1 MSNALCARAAAA
13 RGKIAQRHALLR
25 PRGHRR
31 ERARQ
36 PQNQRLSDYKT
47 SEKAVILFSALTD
60 LHKNDAE

>member
-1 MSNALCARAAAA
+1 MLSA
-13 RGKIAQRHALLR
+13 RGPLRHEEKSLKGTPCSAG
-25 PRGHRR
+25 GHRR